1 MRGVSSQYDNAGVL
15 VTVIS
20 AFGRDA
26 RVGQVTETDETT
38 RGAPAWRL
46 IRNPSI
52 PCSPGRLRCHS
63 TQRLC
68 DPFTR
73 LKIGQCSDK
82 LRSAPSHDGE
92 CLKCAQTTASSLNC
106 LLLQRRG
113 SHFSCPSSS
122 AHFQQEIIFSM
133 QTLSRLWCR
142 RGSSHGSIQPCF
154 NLAT

>member
-1 MRGVSSQYDNAGVL
+1 MRGVHSQYDNAGVL

-26 RVGQVTETDETT
+26 HVGQVTETDETT

-82 LRSAPSHDGE
+82 LRTRSWWRVFEMCSDISFITELSFAPE
-92 CLKCAQTTASSLNC
+92 TRLT
-106 LLLQRRG
+106 LQLPLV
-113 SHFSCPSSS
+113 FC
-122 AHFQQEIIFSM
+122 
-133 QTLSRLWCR
+133 TLSTRDHLFHAVSFTVMMQKGFLTWQ
-142 RGSSHGSIQPCF
+142 HPAM
-154 NLAT
+154 L